1 MPNTFTIEEAKKI
14 LQVDEDFD
22 DSIVQMYLDIADG
35 QIKTQTGYDFSNE
48 PNPDSKDYVRKSILM
63 QHYSSNTY
71 NKEYD
76 FTFGMHA
83 DITRLSILARKKAE
97 EDATNKL

>member
-1 MPNTFTIEEAKKI
+1 MFNRKRNTFTIEEAKKI

-22 DSIVQMYLDIADG
+22 DEIIQMYLDIADG
-35 QIKTQTGYDFSNE
+35 QILEQTGYDFTLK
-48 PNPDSKDYVRKSILM
+48 PDADSRDYVRKSILM
-63 QHYSSNTY
+63 QHYGADGY

-83 DITRLSILARKKAE
+83 DIVRLSMKAKRLV
-97 EDATNKL
+97 DN